1 MNTILIG
8 LDLSFNSTGIT
19 ISKIIDNKNTSIK
32 FTKVVFA
39 EKFKES
45 IFKNNI
51 NTVFYT
57 MPVNITADD
66 LKLNSEKNAT
76 EQLSTSIRALMCA
89 KKIWLEISKY
99 MNYGINH
106 NSGVYHNSEVDQ
118 IIVTIENYIMPSFGG
133 QNSLQTVSGLIALQ
147 SYIREFFIKYK
158 IKNENTILKIYTP
171 TPTQNKKYFTGNGRA
186 DKNDMINAFIGNW
199 DGLSLIPSITE
210 CGKID
215 DIIDSFALM
224 CHGWYEFTKK

>member
-57 MPVNITADD
+57 MPVNITVDD

-99 MNYGINH
+99 V
-106 NSGVYHNSEVDQ
+106 NSGVDHNSRVDQ

-171 TPTQNKKYFTGNGRA
+171 TPTQNKKYFTGNGKA
-186 DKNDMINAFIGNW
+186 DKYDMINSFIANW
-199 DGLSLIPSITE
+199 DGLSLIPNITE

-224 CHGWYEFTKK
+224 CHGWYEFTKR